1 MIYEKAHA
9 KINLALDVIKK
20 RDDGYHELKMIM
32 VPIELHDQLS
42 FELSDDIKL
51 TSNIDIKDNQVLK
64 TAYLIKDKYKV
75 DTGAHIYLKKDIPIG
90 AGLAGG
96 SSDIAA
102 TIRGLNKLWNLNL
115 DKKALEDI
123 ALSLGSDTLYCLY
136 QKPAYVYGRGEHLE
150 FIDLPKTG
158 TIFLYY
164 PKIISSTACVFKNHN
179 IIDKQNQFE
188 NLLEAYQ
195 HQAWDLF
202 YKTTYNA
209 LHLTALKCYPELQ
222 KAYKIMKNIDDNAF
236 MSGSGSTF
244 FIINSS
250 QKDEEIIKKAQ
261 ENNIK
266 LVKTSLKA

>member
-32 VPIELHDQLS
+32 IPLDLHDQLS
-42 FELSDDIKL
+42 FELNNDIKL
-51 TSNIDIKDNQVLK
+51 SSNIDIKDNQVLK
-64 TAYLIKDKYKV
+64 TAYLIKKKYKV
-75 DTGAHIYLKKDIPIG
+75 DVGAHIHLTKNIPIG

-102 TIRGLNKLWNLNL
+102 TIRGLNLLWKLNLNQS
-115 DKKALEDI
+115 ALEEL

-136 QKPAYVYGRGEHLE
+136 QKPAYVYGRGEHIE
-150 FIDLPKTG
+150 FIDSPKTG

-164 PKIISSTACVFKNHN
+164 PKIESSTSYVFKNHK
-179 IIDKQNQFE
+179 IVDKQNQFE
-188 NLLEAYQ
+188 HLLKAYYQ
-195 HQAWDLF
+195 KDWDLF
-202 YKTTYNA
+202 YKSTYNS
-209 LHLTALKCYPELQ
+209 LYKTAIKCYPELEN
-222 KAYKIMKNIDDNAF
+222 AYKIMKNIDDNAF

-250 QKDEEIIKKAQ
+250 QKDEEIIKKAE
-261 ENNIK
+261 ENHIN
-266 LVKTSLKA
+266 LVETALKT

>member
-32 VPIELHDQLS
+32 VPLELHDQLA
-42 FELSDDIKL
+42 FELNDDIKL

-75 DTGAHIYLKKDIPIG
+75 ETGAHIHLNKHIPIG

-102 TIRGLNKLWNLNL
+102 TIRGLNSLWKLNL
-115 DKKALEDI
+115 DQKALEDI

-150 FIDLPKTG
+150 FIDFPKAK

-164 PKIISSTACVFKNHN
+164 PNIISSTAVVFKNHI
-179 IIDKQNQFE
+179 IIDRNTQFDDLLNAYRNQT
-188 NLLEAYQ
+188 
-195 HQAWDLF
+195 WDLF
-202 YKTTYNA
+202 YKNAYNA
-209 LHLTALKCYPELQ
+209 LYETTIKCYPKLE
-222 KAYKIMKNIDDNAF
+222 KAYKIIKNIDDNAF

-244 FIINSS
+244 FIINSL
-250 QKDEEIIKKAQ
+250 QKDEEIVKKAE
-261 ENNIK
+261 ENHVK

>member
-32 VPIELHDQLS
+32 VPIELHDELS

-51 TSNIDIKDNQVLK
+51 ISNIDIKDNQVLK
-64 TAYLIKDKYKV
+64 TAHLIKDKFNVK
-75 DTGAHIYLKKDIPIG
+75 TGVHIYLKKQIPIG

-102 TIRGLNKLWNLNL
+102 TIRGLNKLWQLNL
-115 DKKALEDI
+115 DQKALEDL
-123 ALSLGSDTLYCLY
+123 ALSLGSDTLFCLY
-136 QKPAYVYGRGEHLE
+136 QKPAYVYGRGEYLE
-150 FIDLPKTG
+150 YINLPKAE

-164 PKIISSTACVFKNHN
+164 PKIISSTQNVFKNHT
-179 IIDKQNQFE
+179 IIDKKDQFKD
-188 NLLEAYQ
+188 LLELYRS
-195 HQAWDLF
+195 HTWELF
-202 YKTTYNA
+202 YKNTYNA
-209 LHLTALKCYPELQ
+209 LYKTAIKCYPELET
-222 KAYKIMKNIDDNAF
+222 AYKIMKNIDDNAF

-250 QKDEEIIKKAQ
+250 QKDEEIIKKAK
-261 ENNIK
+261 ENHIK

>member
-20 RDDGYHELKMIM
+20 RDDGYHDLKMIM

-42 FELSDDIKL
+42 FEISDDISL
-51 TSNIDIKDNQVLK
+51 TSNLDIRDNQVLK
-64 TAYLIKDKYKV
+64 TAYLMKEKYQVDKG
-75 DTGAHIYLKKDIPIG
+75 THIHLEKNIPIG

-102 TIRGLNKLWNLNL
+102 TIRGLNRLWELDLNQ
-115 DKKALEDI
+115 DELESL
-123 ALSLGSDTLYCLY
+123 ALSLGSDTLFCLY
-136 QKPAYVYGRGEHLE
+136 QKPAYVYGRGEHIE
-150 FIDLPKTG
+150 FLNYPKNS
-158 TIFLYY
+158 TIYIYY
-164 PKIISSTACVFKNHN
+164 PNIVSSTAYVFKNHQITNN
-179 IIDKQNQFE
+179 IHHFKDILKAYCNQSWDEFYKSTY
-188 NLLEAYQ
+188 NVLLE
-195 HQAWDLF
+195 
-202 YKTTYNA
+202 TT
-209 LHLTALKCYPELQ
+209 LKCYPKLKKVHQ
-222 KAYKIMKNIDDNAF
+222 IMKNIDDNAF

-250 QKDEEIIKKAQ
+250 QKEEEILKKAQ